1 MEPESLDDNIVFLI
15 GKASD
20 LFYKRVTNLFREKKI
35 DVTVEQFSVLTILWY
50 EDGLLQQDIANRLNR
65 DKTTITRVISNMEK
79 RNLVVRVPGQIDRRN
94 NHIHLTYR
102 GRELEQTL
110 TQISGKIYMQAIEG
124 LSKEDLMTLSR
135 ILNRIILN
143 IQ

>member
-1 MEPESLDDNIVFLI
+1 M
-15 GKASD
+15 
-20 LFYKRVTNLFREKKI
+20 TNLFREEKF
-35 DVTVEQFSVLTILWY
+35 DVTGEQFSVPTILWY
-50 EDGLLQQDIANRLNR
+50 EDGLPQQEIADRLNR

-79 RNLVVRVPGQIDRRN
+79 RNLVVRVSGQIDRRN

-102 GRELEQTL
+102 GRELEHTL
-110 TQISGKIYMQAIEG
+110 TQISGKIYMQSIEG
-124 LSKEDLMTLSR
+124 LSKEELIALSR